1 MSPDKEN
8 ANHASPPALHAQSGK
23 PAKRTPDSSS
33 QSDARAL
40 QAGKR
45 RRAAADW
52 IESLTGV
59 AVSATSDR
67 HFRESLKDG
76 TLLCQVLNIIRPGC
90 ITQVLSSQIEDAFV
104 VSTCQCRFAWLSC
117 LPFDSFTL
125 SIRRGSGLLMGD
137 QGHCLSGN
145 NLRCTHK

>member
-8 ANHASPPALHAQSGK
+8 AHYPSPSAFAPHSSKPSRKMSDSG
-23 PAKRTPDSSS
+23 R
-33 QSDARAL
+33 QSDARAM

-90 ITQVLSSQIEDAFV
+90 ITQVIAMSAKQLTEA
-104 VSTCQCRFAWLSC
+104 
-117 LPFDSFTL
+117 
-125 SIRRGSGLLMGD
+125 G
-137 QGHCLSGN
+137 
-145 NLRCTHK
+145 CTHSTRKGVGSSSWHSEIKSKQIVHTQAGKTGIMHT

>member
-8 ANHASPPALHAQSGK
+8 ANHPSASAFAPQPSKNSRKSPESG
-23 PAKRTPDSSS
+23 S

-52 IESLTGV
+52 IEALTGV

-90 ITQVLSSQIEDAFV
+90 ITQVKPTYYTERSSPSVE
-104 VSTCQCRFAWLSC
+104 SQCFSC
-117 LPFDSFTL
+117 LCQTGAHNGKAE
-125 SIRRGSGLLMGD
+125 IR
-137 QGHCLSGN
+137 
-145 NLRCTHK
+145 